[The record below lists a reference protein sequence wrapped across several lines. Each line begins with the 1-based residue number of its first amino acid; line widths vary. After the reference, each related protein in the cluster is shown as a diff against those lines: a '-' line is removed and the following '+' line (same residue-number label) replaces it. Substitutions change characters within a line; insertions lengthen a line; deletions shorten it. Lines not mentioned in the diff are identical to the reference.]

1 MPVEKLENLL
11 NRNEIGE
18 LGEIVGRA
26 AEFARLTE
34 ALADALPEDLRE
46 GLIAASVRPDG
57 QLVVIGQ
64 SPAWA
69 ARLRY
74 EGDAL
79 LEAARQNGE
88 QATSIKVR
96 VSQQPKDV
104 E

>member
-11 NRNEIGE
+11 NRNETGE

-34 ALADALPEDLRE
+34 ALAAALPEDLRE

-57 QLVVIGQ
+57 ELVVIGR

-74 EGDAL
+74 EGTAL

-88 QATSIKVR
+88 QATNLRVR
-96 VSQQPKDV
+96 VSQQTT
-104 E
+104 